1 MWGTTRGRWSNQ
13 TVSRQ
18 TALFNQLKCTVD
30 LSLGQLGYLAHT
42 HGLDRTERFKPLFM
56 DTCLIECSI
65 CGQQR
70 FLFIT
75 NTQNHAFVFQWLWE
89 ESKRYTD
96 VFRKTFGVIK
106 KGSNKLMFLLSKDAL
121 TWSKVTVKTFIMLQT
136 IYFEICSSKNP
147 EIKYLRFNKDIK
159 QHNCFNIND
168 NKCLSEWFLKDH
180 VTLNTGAMML
190 KIQLCI
196 AGQKSQFKI

>member
-18 TALFNQLKCTVD
+18 TALFNQPKCTVD

-75 NTQNHAFVFQWLWE
+75 NTQNHAFVFQWLWKNLKDILMCLE
-89 ESKRYTD
+89 KHLGSL
-96 VFRKTFGVIK
+96 RKIERLK
-106 KGSNKLMFLLSKDAL
+106 KLMFLLSKDAL
-121 TWSKVTVKTFIMLQT
+121 TWSKVTVKTYNVTNDFFWTLFIK
-136 IYFEICSSKNP
+136 ESW
-147 EIKYLRFNKDIK
+147 NKVSPF
-159 QHNCFNIND
+159 Q
-168 NKCLSEWFLKDH
+168 
-180 VTLNTGAMML
+180 
-190 KIQLCI
+190 QRY
-196 AGQKSQFKI
+196 